1 MHLDDLGYISPDD
14 STMTVHNKR
23 LSLGSSG
30 GLNTVPL
37 PRDPNDSDEEED
49 VLGLVTGRD
58 IRESNASMDDFARLE
73 ALQRQNEELHKKRV
87 EYEEILNKKIAEH
100 EHDYAELEGVLDQMK
115 VELSAT
121 KREEKELRAKE
132 VCYCVFCF
140 LFMRF

>member
-1 MHLDDLGYISPDD
+1 
-14 STMTVHNKR
+14 MTVHNKKR

-73 ALQRQNEELHKKRV
+73 ALQM
-87 EYEEILNKKIAEH
+87 Y
-100 EHDYAELEGVLDQMK
+100 
-115 VELSAT
+115 
-121 KREEKELRAKE
+121 
-132 VCYCVFCF
+132 
-140 LFMRF
+140 